1 MELHSSSTMEY
12 FKGPCMSEEH
22 IPERYCHECHQEFED
37 SFELIDHLL
46 PEDEEFDPY
55 YLLPNG
61 FKLMMGSLLRYLYG
75 HADKPDKIRNL
86 AQSTY
91 ITLFAAEMEYEG
103 VGELVEDM
111 VVSQEMSNIDIELE
125 KLLRTDDNES
135 GA

>member
-1 MELHSSSTMEY
+1 VSD
-12 FKGPCMSEEH
+12 EH
-22 IPERYCHECHQEFED
+22 IPERYCHECKVEFED
-37 SFELIDHLL
+37 SFELIDHLM

-61 FKLMMGSLLRYLYG
+61 FKLMMGSLLRYIHGY
-75 HADKPDKIRNL
+75 ADKPDKIRNL

-111 VVSQEMSNIDIELE
+111 VVSQEMSGLDLELE
-125 KLLRTDDNES
+125 KLLRTDDNEG

>member
-1 MELHSSSTMEY
+1 MREQDHT
-12 FKGPCMSEEH
+12 
-22 IPERYCHECHQEFED
+22 PERYCHECKQEFED

-46 PEDEEFDPY
+46 PDDEEFDPY

-61 FKLMMGSLLRYLYG
+61 FKLMMGSFLRYIYG
-75 HADKPDKIRNL
+75 HADKPNNIRNL

-111 VVSQEMSNIDIELE
+111 VVSQAMTGLDDILE
-125 KLLRTDDNES
+125 ELLRKDDES

>member
-1 MELHSSSTMEY
+1 MMD
-12 FKGPCMSEEH
+12 EH
-22 IPERYCHECHQEFED
+22 KPERYCHECKFEFEN
-37 SFELIDHLL
+37 SFDLIDHLL

-61 FKLMMGSLLRYLYG
+61 FKLMLGSMLRYMYG
-75 HADKPDKIRNL
+75 HAEKPERIKNL

-91 ITLFAAEMEYEG
+91 ITLFAAEMDYES

-111 VVSQEMSNIDIELE
+111 VVSQEMQDIDTEL
-125 KLLRTDDNES
+125 KDLLRGPNDDES